1 MGEILIGIGSGGK
14 TCMWIFQESVPQRGA
29 EKPFRSWWRTLEF
42 KDFFSKLV
50 TGRGRAGVFTHG
62 NGPVVREKVNDGDDP
77 LL

>member
-42 KDFFSKLV
+42 KDFFPSWS
-50 TGRGRAGVFTHG
+50 
-62 NGPVVREKVNDGDDP
+62 PVEVEQGC
-77 LL
+77 LLMGMVQ